1 MIPTESIFMISKAI
15 TKLQLQGQIHI
26 VKYRT
31 DTRSGIPVPLY
42 SCSARDIELDIGDVL
57 GCMASE
63 RYTEYEFV
71 SRNLVSREKKAK
83 ILDVGC
89 STSAFSGAIAKFS
102 RKEWQIIGIDIAS
115 ELGSHGIPLILMDAR
130 NIGFKE
136 KTFDQVM
143 CLSAMEHI
151 GLDHEGAEKQNK
163 GHNYGINGDALAMT
177 EIWRVLKAKGTL
189 ILTVPYGRLIIK
201 QQGYRVY
208 NKESLSILTNKF
220 FIIKKEFFILK
231 KGRWDKCN
239 ELRSKQF
246 NLVRMFNS
254 EVSQ

>member
-89 STSAFSGAIAKFS
+89 STSAFSGTIAKFS

-115 ELGSHGIPLILMDAR
+115 EFGSHGIPLILMYA
-130 NIGFKE
+130 I
-136 KTFDQVM
+136 
-143 CLSAMEHI
+143 S
-151 GLDHEGAEKQNK
+151 
-163 GHNYGINGDALAMT
+163 
-177 EIWRVLKAKGTL
+177 VLRKRHL
-189 ILTVPYGRLIIK
+189 IR
-201 QQGYRVY
+201 
-208 NKESLSILTNKF
+208 
-220 FIIKKEFFILK
+220 
-231 KGRWDKCN
+231 
-239 ELRSKQF
+239 
-246 NLVRMFNS
+246 
-254 EVSQ
+254 